1 MYVKIEPHAYN
12 LIDLLFVLKSSSAY
26 YFEGDEVFNNHR
38 TAYNLLKII
47 EEDDK
52 YSFVDL
58 ISDEI
63 EFLSE
68 EALKK
73 QYDNTDIIS
82 LINILTVYLSIVRY
96 RSTLEEMLCESKYL
110 FVKQLKIADY
120 DYSERGELEDEKK
133 DLFQD
138 PEAEGKDFFED
149 DFDFGDNEEP
159 PEIYERPSEVD
170 EADIIRKPKS
180 I

>member
-1 MYVKIEPHAYN
+1 MYVKIEPHNYN

-26 YFEGDEVFNNHR
+26 YICRDEEQFVNHR
-38 TAYNLLKII
+38 TAYNLLRII
-47 EEDDK
+47 EKDDK

-63 EFLSE
+63 EFLSS
-68 EALKK
+68 EALKRP
-73 QYDNTDIIS
+73 YDNNDILT
-82 LINILTVYLSIVRY
+82 LINVLTVYLSVVRY
-96 RSTLEEMLCESKYL
+96 KSPLEEILSECQYL
-110 FVKQLKIADY
+110 YVRQLKISDY
-120 DYSERGELEDEKK
+120 DYSDRSESDE
-133 DLFQD
+133 Q
-138 PEAEGKDFFED
+138 EKDFFQELDESD